1 MRNSRRAHLTRPAR
15 RARLRT
21 RVLAGVMS
29 VTLAALAAFD
39 IAAVSQMH
47 RYLISRADA
56 QLRNILNLLEPLSQP
71 VATKQAGTSQRAARL
86 SAGAAV
92 SPMGEAAA
100 GTGHVPFRDPGDY
113 HV

>member
-1 MRNSRRAHLTRPAR
+1 MRISRRARLTRPAR

-56 QLRNILNLLEPLSQP
+56 QLRNIVNLLEPLSLP
-71 VATKQAGTSQRAARL
+71 LATKQSGTSQRAGRPAL
-86 SAGAAV
+86 GTAV
-92 SPMGEAAA
+92 SP
-100 GTGHVPFRDPGDY
+100 
-113 HV
+113 